1 MCCTWVKKR
10 ASDINAAHTI
20 LQNQHNCACG
30 SDGPRIIGNNVL
42 FYFIFYYFPFGPLCN
57 MADRPRC
64 PRCLLRSPGADRNGD
79 TKCSEGFTE
88 GSSFGPLFLLASL
101 RNSFRRNY
109 NPYRATAT
117 VPLQSMGESFFL
129 FVALL
134 KGQRV
139 QLASVVD
146 ILSSTV
152 FFFLAQKG
160 QDTPLRMHKDWSGH

>member
-42 FYFIFYYFPFGPLCN
+42 FYFIFYYFPFSPLCN

-64 PRCLLRSPGADRNGD
+64 PRCLLRSPRPDRSGD

-117 VPLQSMGESFFL
+117 VPLQSMGESFF
-129 FVALL
+129 FVRCSSEGTTCAT
-134 KGQRV
+134 GQCGGHSFMHS
-139 QLASVVD
+139 L
-146 ILSSTV
+146 
-152 FFFLAQKG
+152 FFLAQKG
-160 QDTPLRMHKDWSGH
+160 QDTPLWTHKDWSGH